1 MNSFLEVV
9 SSQSF
14 MQNAIAGGILA
25 SIACGAIGSYVVVKK
40 IGYLAGGIAHA
51 VLGGMG
57 IAYYLGRSP
66 IEGALVSALVFAFI
80 LGWVSLRMQQQED
93 TIIGALWA
101 GGMAVGILFISQT
114 PGYNVDLMS
123 FLFGNILMIAPEDL
137 YWIAGLDL
145 IILIIVFLFYKQF
158 ISVSFDEEF
167 ARLRGIPVER
177 FYLLFLS
184 LVALTVVILIQI
196 VGLILVIALLTLP
209 AAIAGLYVRSL
220 SLMMILAALFGMIFT
235 TGGLAISYQPDLPP
249 GPTIIL
255 LAGTFYLLSLIVNRI
270 KKKSLSIN
278 DCCSSL
284 EKELTKVQDE
294 KRNILVWVLIINTGM
309 FFIEAIYGFFA
320 QSNALMADALDMLG
334 DAAIFGFSLY
344 VIRLNTIW
352 QSRAGYIKGIIM
364 AIFSIGVLTSAL
376 YRSFNPIIPEVTTMG
391 VVGFLALA
399 ANLICAV
406 MLLGFR
412 DTDVN
417 MRSAWLCSRNDVL
430 ANLGVLL
437 AAVGVAWTNSPW
449 PDLIVGI
456 SISALILKSAIE
468 VMRDA
473 KIEIANQQ
481 II

>member
-25 SIACGAIGSYVVVKK
+25 SVACGAIGSYVVVKK

-66 IEGALVSALVFAFI
+66 IEGALVSAIVFAFI

-123 FLFGNILMIAPEDL
+123 FLFGNILMIASEDL

-145 IILIIVFLFYKQF
+145 IILVIVFLFYKQF

-255 LAGTFYLLSLIVNRI
+255 LAGAFYLISLVLNRI
-270 KKKSLSIN
+270 KRKSLSIN

-294 KRNILVWVLIINTGM
+294 KRNILVWVLIINTSM
-309 FFIEAIYGFFA
+309 FFIEAIYGWFA

-364 AIFSIGVLTSAL
+364 AIFAIGVLTSAF

-391 VVGFLALA
+391 VVGFMALA

-412 DTDVN
+412 DTDIN

-437 AAVGVAWTNSPW
+437 AAAGVAWTSSPW
-449 PDLIVGI
+449 PDLVVGI
-456 SISALILKSAIE
+456 SISTLILKSAIE

>member
-1 MNSFLEVV
+1 MSSFLEAV
-9 SSQSF
+9 STQSF
-14 MQNAIAGGILA
+14 MQNALMGGILA
-25 SIACGAIGSYVVVKK
+25 SVACGVIGSYVVVKR

-80 LGWVSLRMQQQED
+80 LGWVSLRMQQQEN

-123 FLFGNILMIAPEDL
+123 FLFGNILMIASEDL
-137 YWIAGLDL
+137 YWIAGLDSL
-145 IILIIVFLFYKQF
+145 ILVIVFLFYKQF
-158 ISVSFDEEF
+158 IAVSFDEEF

-220 SLMMILAALFGMIFT
+220 NLMMVLATLFGMVFT
-235 TGGLAISYQPDLPP
+235 TGGLVLSYQPDLPP

-255 LAGTFYLLSLIVNRI
+255 LAGAFYLLSLAVNRF
-270 KKKSLSIN
+270 KKKSLTIT

-284 EKELTKVQDE
+284 EKELNKVQDD
-294 KRNILVWVLIINTGM
+294 KRNILIWVLLINGTM
-309 FFIEAIYGFFA
+309 FFIEGIYGWFA
-320 QSNALMADALDMLG
+320 QSSALMADALDMLG

-344 VIRLNTIW
+344 VIRLDSIW
-352 QSRAGYIKGIIM
+352 QNRAGYIKGIIM
-364 AIFSIGVLTSAL
+364 ALFSISVLTGAVYKL
-376 YRSFNPIIPEVTTMG
+376 FNPVVPEASTMG
-391 VVGFLALA
+391 GIGFLALV
-399 ANLICAV
+399 ANLICAIL
-406 MLLGFR
+406 LLGFR
-412 DTDVN
+412 DSDIN

-430 ANLGVLL
+430 ANIGVLL
-437 AAVGVAWTNSPW
+437 AAWGVAWTQSPW

-468 VMRDA
+468 VLKDA
-473 KIEIANQQ
+473 KVEMANHQST
-481 II
+481 

>member
-25 SIACGAIGSYVVVKK
+25 SVACGAIGSYVVVKK

-66 IEGALVSALVFAFI
+66 IEGALVSAIVFAFI

-123 FLFGNILMIAPEDL
+123 FLFGNILMIASEDL

-145 IILIIVFLFYKQF
+145 IILVIVFLFYKQF
-158 ISVSFDEEF
+158 IAVSFDEEF

-255 LAGTFYLLSLIVNRI
+255 LAGAFYLVSLILNRI
-270 KKKSLSIN
+270 KRKSLSIN

-294 KRNILVWVLIINTGM
+294 KRNILVWVLIINASM
-309 FFIEAIYGFFA
+309 FFIEAIYGWFA

-364 AIFSIGVLTSAL
+364 AIFAIVVLTSAF

-391 VVGFLALA
+391 VVGFMALA
-399 ANLICAV
+399 ANLICAL

-437 AAVGVAWTNSPW
+437 AALGVAWTNSPW
-449 PDLIVGI
+449 PDLVVGI
-456 SISALILKSAIE
+456 SISGLILKSAIE
-468 VMRDA
+468 VMKDA
-473 KIEIANQQ
+473 KIEIANHQT
-481 II
+481 I